1 MLAVLV
7 LLVAIAIGYVL
18 VASHVAGRVGRAAP
32 PPVELPAIGAP
43 AIVRES
49 TRPAVVLVH
58 GILGFDA
65 LGVGPVRVKYFRRV
79 ATCFDAA
86 GLDVITARVPAL
98 GGVPAR
104 GDALARI
111 IEALPHDRV
120 TVVAHSMGGLDA
132 RWAIARGA
140 TDRISELITIGTPHR
155 GTPIADL
162 LARGPVE
169 RARALLAR
177 LGLPSDA
184 VDWLTTRRLATFADD
199 APDAPGVRY
208 ACVVAATRDRAKVHP
223 LLRPTHAYLSLID
236 GANDGLVPAS
246 SQRWGEVLAEEDVD
260 HWAQIGWSGGHD
272 AGDWILRNTS
282 TWLLAG
288 SGTVSSSA
296 RPCARAASSRSRT
309 SRTPHPGSRV
319 RRETSNSEL
328 DGAVNDPSK
337 R

>member
-1 MLAVLV
+1 VLG
-7 LLVAIAIGYVL
+7 LLVVIAVAILFV
-18 VASHVAGRVGRAAP
+18 RAAWIVTGWADVRGP
-32 PPVELPAIGAP
+32 SAAEPRFGAP
-43 AIVRES
+43 AIVRGEAR
-49 TRPAVVLVH
+49 RPAVVLVH

-65 LGVGPVRVKYFRRV
+65 LALGPLRVDYFRRV
-79 ATCFDAA
+79 AARLDAA
-86 GLDVITARVPAL
+86 GLDVVTARVPAL

-104 GDALARI
+104 GDALARVI
-111 IEALPHDRV
+111 DGLPYDRV

-132 RWAIARGA
+132 RWAIARGRA
-140 TDRISELITIGTPHR
+140 GRIAELITIGTPHR

-184 VDWLTTRRLATFADD
+184 VDWLSTRRLADFDRE

-208 ACVVAATRDRAKVHP
+208 ASVVAATRDRSRVHP
-223 LLRPTHAYLSLID
+223 LLRATHAYLD
-236 GANDGLVPAS
+236 RVAGANDGLVPAT
-246 SQRWGEVLAEEDVD
+246 SQRWGEVLAEEELD
-260 HWAQIGWSGGHD
+260 HWAQVGWSGGHD
-272 AGDWILRNTS
+272 AGAWILRNTS

-288 SGTVSSSA
+288 SGTISSSA
-296 RPCARAASSRSRT
+296 RPCARAATSRSRT
-309 SRTPHPGSRV
+309 SRTPHAGSRP

>member
-1 MLAVLV
+1 MLLALV
-7 LLVAIAIGYVL
+7 VVIALAILLALGASIHAARVAQ
-18 VASHVAGRVGRAAP
+18 RP
-32 PPVELPAIGAP
+32 PADLPAIGAP
-43 AIVRES
+43 AILRES
-49 TRPAVVLVH
+49 GRPAIVLVH

-65 LGVGPVRVKYFRRV
+65 LALGPLRVDYFRKV
-79 ATCFDAA
+79 AARLDAA
-86 GLDVITARVPAL
+86 GIDVITARVPAL

-104 GDALARI
+104 GDALARL
-111 IEALPHDRV
+111 IEELPHDRV
-120 TVVAHSMGGLDA
+120 TVVGHSMGGLDA

-140 TDRISELITIGTPHR
+140 TDRISDLITIGTPHR

-184 VDWLTTRRLATFADD
+184 VDWLSTRRLASFAHD

-208 ACVVAATRDRAKVHP
+208 ACVVAATADRARVHP
-223 LLRPTHAYLSLID
+223 LLRATHAYLSLIE
-236 GANDGLVPAS
+236 GPNDGLVPAS
-246 SQRWGEVLAEEDVD
+246 SQRWGEVLAEEEVD
-260 HWAQIGWSGGHD
+260 HWAQVGWSGGHD

-296 RPCARAASSRSRT
+296 RPCARAAPSRSRT
-309 SRTPHPGSRV
+309 SRTPQPGSRV

>member
-1 MLAVLV
+1 MLAAL
-7 LLVAIAIGYVL
+7 IVL
-18 VASHVAGRVGRAAP
+18 VAAAITAVLIASHRAARAASAAP
-32 PPVELPAIGAP
+32 PAIGAP

-49 TRPAVVLVH
+49 RRPAIVLVH
-58 GILGFDA
+58 GILGFDKIS
-65 LGVGPVRVKYFRRV
+65 VGPVRVKYFRRV
-79 ATCFDAA
+79 ATVLDGA
-86 GLDVITARVPAL
+86 GLDVVAARVPPL

-104 GDALARI
+104 GEALARF
-111 IEALPHDRV
+111 IEALPYDRV

-140 TDRISELITIGTPHR
+140 TDRISDLITIGTPHR

-162 LARGPVE
+162 LARGPVW

-184 VDWLTTRRLATFADD
+184 VDWLTTRRLAGFAEE

-208 ACVVAATRDRAKVHP
+208 ASVVAACAHRARVHP
-223 LLRPTHAYLSLID
+223 LLRATHAYLSLVD
-236 GANDGLVPAS
+236 GPNDGLVPAS
-246 SQRWGEVLAEEDVD
+246 SQRWGEVLAEEELD
-260 HWAQIGWSGGHD
+260 HWAQVGWSGDHC
-272 AGDWILRNTS
+272 AGDWLLRNTS

-288 SGTVSSSA
+288 SGTASSSA

-309 SRTPHPGSRV
+309 SRTPHAGSRV
-319 RRETSNSEL
+319 RRDTSNSEL